1 MSDPIFAIGVAD
13 IDNDGF
19 EDLLVGTAALAM
31 NRTFSNRCG
40 TGFQEISVVSGSS
53 FLDRPE
59 HYAITDLDGNGS
71 VDVLYLNQANQVR
84 WLESGGALNRWVSIR
99 ASGHPPGL
107 HFVLQLR
114 DRDWI
119 LRRIER
125 MMNLDTSIL
134 VGIGQ
139 AEMIE
144 RIDFYAPGETTPL
157 KTLDQVEPNRRITV
171 ELPKLPGKRAIVPLD
186 DEKTSKE
193 TL

>member
-1 MSDPIFAIGVAD
+1 M
-13 IDNDGF
+13 
-19 EDLLVGTAALAM
+19 L
-31 NRTFSNRCG
+31 
-40 TGFQEISVVSGSS
+40 
-53 FLDRPE
+53 
-59 HYAITDLDGNGS
+59 
-71 VDVLYLNQANQVR
+71 
-84 WLESGGALNRWVSIR
+84 
-99 ASGHPPGL
+99 PGL